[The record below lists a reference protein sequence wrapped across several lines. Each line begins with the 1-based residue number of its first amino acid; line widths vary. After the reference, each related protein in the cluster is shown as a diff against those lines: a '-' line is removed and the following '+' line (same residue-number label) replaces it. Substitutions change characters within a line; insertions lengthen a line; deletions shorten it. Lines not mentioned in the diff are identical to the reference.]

1 MIPIRLPCALTL
13 HVAIPVLLFSL
24 MDVVPVFASTGQ
36 QYLALRRRHRCDLQ
50 LRPADV
56 CANPFAYAGR
66 VVELRGRITGRMEFD
81 GQAMILLQLP
91 QGSTVEL
98 SLPSPIAHIVR
109 TLEMTD
115 ARVLVRVVGVSS
127 GTSPFAVLG
136 IAPDNEVSVL
146 ERKEQERQ
154 QAAARQRV
162 ATQSYRTALLPG
174 PARGGGARRST
185 PVLSPEE
192 VVRLAEYYTPH
203 LRPRARG
210 LFVPYFQFIARWNP
224 RLSAEEAGNITYH
237 LLHFAD
243 LHEVDPRLVVALVI
257 AESNFNPDVTS
268 RAGAAGLG
276 QLMPG
281 TARGLGLTNPYDPA
295 QNLYGSIRYL
305 RERLSSF
312 GVGAATGG
320 DFSFEQIALAL
331 AAYNAGPGAVKK
343 HGGVPPYRE
352 TQAYIRKVINL
363 YQQLNPDWRP

>member
-1 MIPIRLPCALTL
+1 MILTRLPCALTL
-13 HVAIPVLLFSL
+13 HVVLAVLSFL
-24 MDVVPVFASTGQ
+24 LIDAWPAFASTGS
-36 QYLALRRRHRCDLQ
+36 QYLALRRRSRCDLT

-66 VVELRGRITGRMEFD
+66 VAELRGRITGKMEFD

-91 QGSTVEL
+91 QGNTVEL
-98 SLPSPIAHIVR
+98 SLPPAAAHVVR
-109 TLEMTD
+109 TLDLAD

-136 IAPDNEVSVL
+136 IAPDSEVRVL
-146 ERKEQERQ
+146 EKQEQERR
-154 QAAARQRV
+154 QAAERQRS
-162 ATQSYRTALLPG
+162 ATRSYRTALLPR
-174 PARGGGARRST
+174 PARGGVQRST
-185 PVLSPEE
+185 PAFTPEE
-192 VVRLAEYYTPH
+192 VMRLAERYTPY
-203 LRPRARG
+203 LRPRAQG

-224 RLSAEEAGNITYH
+224 RLRAEEVGNITYH

-312 GVGAATGG
+312 GVGVATGG

-352 TQAYIRKVINL
+352 TQAYIRKVISL
-363 YQQLNPDWRP
+363 YRQLNPDWRP